1 MSDAVNRYIYM
12 FQIDKH
18 GDISAHLED
27 YIQGFEAYS
36 AAICLDLRKAPITKP
51 VNNSKIQLN

>member
-1 MSDAVNRYIYM
+1 MSAAVNILLYM
-12 FQIDKH
+12 FKIDKH

-36 AAICLDLRKAPITKP
+36 ASICLD
-51 VNNSKIQLN
+51 VDDE